1 MQKCIDKYGE
11 RWYYNHIKRKQ
22 ETKSKIKNQK
32 SKIKEIHS
40 IHSIY
45 KCYNEKDENMR
56 KVQVIPLGKNL

>member
-1 MQKCIDKYGE
+1 MGSGGIIITSKE
-11 RWYYNHIKRKQ
+11 NRKQ
-22 ETKSKIKNQK
+22 NQK

>member
-22 ETKSKIKNQK
+22 EAK

>member
-1 MQKCIDKYGE
+1 MKRGGIIITSKE
-11 RWYYNHIKRKQ
+11 NRKQ
-22 ETKSKIKNQK
+22 NK
-32 SKIKEIHS
+32 KIKEIHS